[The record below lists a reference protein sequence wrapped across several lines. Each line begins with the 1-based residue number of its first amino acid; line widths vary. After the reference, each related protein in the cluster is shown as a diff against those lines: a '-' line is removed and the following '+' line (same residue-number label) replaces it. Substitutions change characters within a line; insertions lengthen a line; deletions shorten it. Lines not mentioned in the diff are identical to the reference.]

1 MMLKFTRGWPV
12 LFRERLKRSYGTYVS
27 IARMA
32 PKRHSRGATPRAPL
46 ASAGGPVLDR
56 RRSASRLQAGD
67 DRVGDLAGTDGGWI
81 VAGGLHVLGH
91 LPSLAGRLRDGCFQ
105 HCGRV
110 GLGKGVRHHD

>member
-12 LFRERLKRSYGTYVS
+12 LYRERLKRSYGTYVS

-81 VAGGLHVLGH
+81 VSVGLHVIRH
-91 LPSLAGRLRDGCFQ
+91 LPAPAGPLRHCALP
-105 HCGRV
+105 HVCGR
-110 GLGKGVRHHD
+110 G